1 MRHVLQR
8 LARGLFRRLFRV
20 ELRGWEHYPHDE
32 RRLLIVANHTSYLDG
47 ALLAAF
53 LPDVPIFV
61 INTHMARH
69 WWVKPFIAVT
79 RHISIDPTN
88 SHYLKTLIQ
97 HLKAGERVAVF
108 PEGRI
113 SVTGALMKIY
123 EGPALAA
130 DKADAALLPV
140 YIEGAQ
146 YSLLSR
152 LGGIVR
158 RRPFPRIRLT
168 LLPPRRLSATA
179 SGGRAR
185 RQQLG
190 RQLDELMVELA
201 YAGMNIDQPL
211 VTALLEAWERH
222 GGRRVIL
229 EDAQQQRLGW
239 RGLFTRAFILADLLD
254 HSPLPLGEGLGVG
267 VDGPGVRGDG
277 PGVRADGSG
286 VRANGSGT
294 RVGLLLPNSA
304 AAVIAFLALHLRGW
318 TPVVLNFTVG
328 AHELI
333 SACRTAQVRK
343 VCTSRAFVAAA
354 NLDAPIA
361 ALDEHVQVLFLEDLR
376 PRATLSARLR
386 GLARALVPRWSFHR
400 WAGPVRADD
409 PAVILFTSG
418 SEREPKGVVLTH
430 RNLLANFAQARAALD
445 ITPRDVILNAL
456 PMFHAFGLT
465 TATLTP
471 LLLGARLVLYPSPLH
486 YHVIP
491 ELSYERRATVLF
503 GTNTFLMG
511 YGRHADPYDF
521 FSVRLIVM
529 GAEPLR
535 EETRRLW
542 AEKFGIRISE
552 GYGLTEASP
561 VLATNT
567 RRHHRSATVGKLLP
581 GIEHYLEP
589 VEGIAEGGLLCVRG
603 ANVMAGYLLP
613 SQPDRLVPPRTGRGP
628 GWHDTGDIVRVDAE
642 GFVIILGRAK
652 RFAKLAGEMIS
663 LAKIEQLAAECWPE
677 DQHAAINLPDPVKG
691 ENIVLLTTHPDADR
705 QALIEA
711 AHREGLGELYIPRR
725 VLSVREIPLLGSG
738 KPDYPG
744 ARRLAEALSAG
755 VADGPP

>member
-8 LARGLFRRLFRV
+8 LARGLFRRLFQV
-20 ELRGWEHYPHDE
+20 ELHGWEHYPHNE
-32 RRLLIVANHTSYLDG
+32 PRLLIIANHVSYLDG

-61 INTHMARH
+61 INTQMARR
-69 WWVKPFIAVT
+69 WWVRPFIAIT

-97 HLKAGERVAVF
+97 HLRAGERVTVF

-152 LGGIVR
+152 LGGMVR
-158 RRPFPRIRLT
+158 RQWFPRIRLT
-168 LLPPRRLSATA
+168 MLPPRRLTTHAT
-179 SGGRAR
+179 SSRTR
-185 RQQLG
+185 RRELS
-190 RQLDELMVELA
+190 RQLDERMIELA

-211 VTALLEAWERH
+211 VMALLEAWERH
-222 GGRRVIL
+222 GGERIIL
-229 EDAQQQRLGW
+229 EDAQQQRFGW
-239 RGLFTRAFILADLLD
+239 RSLFSRAFILAELLETD
-254 HSPLPLGEGLGVG
+254 CAGQ
-267 VDGPGVRGDG
+267 RY
-277 PGVRADGSG
+277 
-286 VRANGSGT
+286 
-294 RVGLLLPNSA
+294 VGLLLPNTTA
-304 AAVIAFLALHLRGW
+304 ALIGLLALHLRGRV
-318 TPVVLNFTVG
+318 PVVLNFTAG
-328 AHELI
+328 SHELI
-333 SACRTAQVRK
+333 SACCTAEVRT
-343 VCTSRAFVAAA
+343 VCTSRAFMDAA
-354 NLDAPIA
+354 NLHPQIA
-361 ALDEHVQVLFLEDLR
+361 ALSEQVHVLFLEDLR
-376 PRATLSARLR
+376 PRATLPVKLR
-386 GLARALVPRWSFHR
+386 GLARALIPTCMFRR
-400 WAGPVRADD
+400 WAGPVQADD

-430 RNLLANFAQARAALD
+430 RNLLANVAQARAALD
-445 ITPRDVILNAL
+445 IMPSDVILNAL
-456 PMFHAFGLT
+456 PIFHAFGLT

-471 LLLGARLVLYPSPLH
+471 LLLGTRVILYPSPLH

-521 FSVRLIVM
+521 FSIRLVIM

-535 EETRRLW
+535 DETRRLW

-561 VLATNT
+561 VLATNS
-567 RRHHRSATVGKLLP
+567 RRHHRSGTVGKLVP
-581 GIEHYLEP
+581 GIEYEIEP
-589 VEGIAEGGLLCVRG
+589 VAGITEGGLLWVRG

-613 SQPDRLVPPRTGRGP
+613 DQPGQLIPPQPERGP
-628 GWHDTGDIVRVDAE
+628 GWHNTGDIAQIDAD
-642 GFVIILGRAK
+642 GFVTLLGRVR
-652 RFAKLAGEMIS
+652 RFAKLGGEMIS
-663 LAKIEQLAAECWPE
+663 LATVEQLAATCWPE
-677 DQHAAINLPDPVKG
+677 EQHTALNLPDPVKG
-691 ENIVLLTTHPDADR
+691 ELIVLLTTRRDADR
-705 QALIEA
+705 QELIAA
-711 AHREGLGELYIPRR
+711 AHRAGLSELYLPRR
-725 VLSVREIPLLGSG
+725 VLTVPEIPLLGSG

-744 ARRLAEALSAG
+744 IRRLAEDLTAG
-755 VADGPP
+755 LAVQVTDGTLQ